1 MARLNEVFETE
12 SQYRACF
19 AEKYLKSDARRILLA
34 YKIQF
39 RLNKVATEIDGAA
52 KGYWY
57 VPRAKNLLWALLVQ
71 GILNQSKLPVW
82 VEAFGTALKNEAE
95 FTQELISLGVGKVRH
110 VIRAA
115 VSAHNYKAQ
124 LGAKRLSFLRTKA
137 LYMSCMDVAEE
148 RYGWTKQGL

>member
-1 MARLNEVFETE
+1 MSRLNDMFETE

-39 RLNKVATEIDGAA
+39 RLNKVAREIDEAA

-71 GILNQSKLPVW
+71 GVLNHRGFRHGSRPTGPRSAW
-82 VEAFGTALKNEAE
+82 R
-95 FTQELISLGVGKVRH
+95 LISR
-110 VIRAA
+110 RNFAR
-115 VSAHNYKAQ
+115 SAC
-124 LGAKRLSFLRTKA
+124 RRCDT
-137 LYMSCMDVAEE
+137 
-148 RYGWTKQGL
+148 